1 MYVLLILLAGN
12 VGGVLPQVTW
22 HLDLQSCQNDS
33 MLEHRRI
40 LARGASVEHMSCSRA
55 NLPRLPTTGAI
66 FVDCTGRGEEL
77 ECPVF
82 PR

>member
-12 VGGVLPQVTW
+12 VAGVLPQVTW
-22 HLDLQSCQNDS
+22 HLDLQSCQVHS

-40 LARGASVEHMSCSRA
+40 LARGARVEHMSCSPA
-55 NLPRLPTTGAI
+55 DLPRLPALGAE

-77 ECPVF
+77 QCPVF